1 MSFSY
6 QCINFTRKIRTTKL
20 TVLVVGSTRTL
31 GSKIVAAVFDK
42 GTVEVKA
49 MVRSSNDSHE
59 EKRQNIDEMKVKGAG
74 IIEEDLIKPET
85 LLRPCA
91 EVDVIVSAVG
101 NNQVTVLG
109 QKNLIDAAKQQG
121 VKRFIPA
128 DYSVGYG
135 QLSLGRQRQPG
146 YAAAGVGASCLW
158 LVLWLVGDPH
168 SSDEYKIPNLFKKLG
183 ILRVKLTT
191 QRGLR

>member
-1 MSFSY
+1 M
-6 QCINFTRKIRTTKL
+6 
-20 TVLVVGSTRTL
+20 L
-31 GSKIVAAVFDK
+31 GSKIVAAVLDK

-59 EKRQNIDEMKVKGAG
+59 EKRQKIDERKAKGAR
-74 IIEEDLIKPET
+74 IIEADLMKPET
-85 LLRPCA
+85 LLLVCA

-101 NNQVTVLG
+101 NNEVTVLG

-121 VKRFIPA
+121 VKRFIPS
-128 DYSVGYG
+128 DYSVDYR

-146 YAAAGVGASCLW
+146 YAAGGVGASCLW
-158 LVLWLVGDPH
+158 LVLRLVGAPH

-191 QRGLR
+191 QRGLP